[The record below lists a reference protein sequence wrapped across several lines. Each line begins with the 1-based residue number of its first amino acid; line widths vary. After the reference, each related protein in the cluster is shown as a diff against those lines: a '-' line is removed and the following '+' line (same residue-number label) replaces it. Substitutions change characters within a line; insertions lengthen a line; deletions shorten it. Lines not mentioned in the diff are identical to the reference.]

1 MTFRG
6 DRADFGDVVETL
18 RGVSDELA
26 DRALAILKDAHA
38 SGQTRRPEEERV
50 VTQAR
55 RSVEKAIALLS
66 RAD

>member
-1 MTFRG
+1 MTSREDG
-6 DRADFGDVVETL
+6 ADFSDLVETL

-26 DRALAILKDAHA
+26 DRALGILKEAHA

-55 RSVEKAIALLS
+55 RSVEKAISLLN
-66 RAD
+66 RAG